1 MALAGILPPCFSGV
15 SWVQMERTVLITGAG
30 SGIGLATARLLAGRG
45 YRVLGGVRKAEDAEA
60 LKGLG
65 VEPLFLDVTREED
78 LRRAAEEVPDRL
90 FGLVANAGIAVAGPL
105 ELVPLSAFREAL
117 EVNVLGALATVQA
130 FLPHLRAAKGR
141 VVLMGSVSGLV
152 ALPLMGPYAASKF
165 ALEALADALRV
176 ELLPFGVRVVL
187 IEPGSVA
194 TPIWERSLRRAE
206 GYLEPPPPG
215 TEGVY
220 GRYLEVARRVA
231 ERSAKRGL
239 PPERVAEAVLKA
251 LESPNPRA
259 RYLVAHP
266 ARARETLLLRLLPAS
281 LRDRL
286 VARFLGA

>member
-1 MALAGILPPCFSGV
+1 M
-15 SWVQMERTVLITGAG
+15 RRVLVTGAG
-30 SGIGLATARLLAGRG
+30 SGIGLATARLLAEKG
-45 YRVLGGVRKAEDAEA
+45 YGVVGGVRKAEDAEA
-60 LKGLG
+60 LRRVG
-65 VEPLFLDVTREED
+65 VEPLFLDVAREED
-78 LRRAAEEVPDRL
+78 LERAREAL
-90 FGLVANAGIAVAGPL
+90 KGGLHGLVANAGIAVAGPL

-130 FLPHLRAAKGR
+130 FLPHLREARGR

-187 IEPGSVA
+187 VEPGSVA

-206 GYLEPPPPG
+206 AYLKPPPPG
-215 TEGVY
+215 TEEVY
-220 GRYLEVARRVA
+220 GRYLEVARKAA
-231 ERSAKRGL
+231 ERSAQRGL
-239 PPERVAEAVLKA
+239 PPEKVAEAVRLA

-266 ARARETLLLRLLPAS
+266 ARARETLLLRLLPTS
-281 LRDRL
+281 LRDRIL
-286 VARFLGA
+286 ARFLGV

>member
-1 MALAGILPPCFSGV
+1 MYHPLGREV
-15 SWVQMERTVLITGAG
+15 NWVQMGRAVLVTGAG
-30 SGIGLATARLLAGRG
+30 SGIGLATARFLTAKG
-45 YRVLGGVRKAEDAEA
+45 YRVYGGVRREEDAARLAQE
-60 LKGLG
+60 G
-65 VEPLFLDVTREED
+65 VVPLLLDVTREED
-78 LRRAAEEVPDRL
+78 LLRARERL
-90 FGLVANAGIAVAGPL
+90 EGEGLYGLVVNAGIAVAGPL

-117 EVNVLGALATVQA
+117 EVNVLGAFATVKA
-130 FLPHLRAAKGR
+130 FLPLLRASRGR

-286 VARFLGA
+286 VARFLG

>member
-1 MALAGILPPCFSGV
+1 M
-15 SWVQMERTVLITGAG
+15 
-30 SGIGLATARLLAGRG
+30 
-45 YRVLGGVRKAEDAEA
+45 GGVRKAEDAEA

-105 ELVPLSAFREAL
+105 ELVPLSAFGEAL

-206 GYLEPPPPG
+206 GYLKPPPPG

-220 GRYLEVARRVA
+220 GRYLEVARKVA
-231 ERSAKRGL
+231 ERSAQRGL

-251 LESPNPRA
+251 LESPSPKA

-266 ARARETLLLRLLPAS
+266 RRARETLLLRLLPTP

-286 VARFLGA
+286 VARLLGA

>member
-1 MALAGILPPCFSGV
+1 MARA
-15 SWVQMERTVLITGAG
+15 VLVTGAG
-30 SGIGLATARLLAGRG
+30 SGIGLATAHLLAQRG
-45 YRVLGGVRKAEDAEA
+45 YRVYGGVRREEDGVR
-60 LKGLG
+60 LRGLG
-65 VEPLFLDVTREED
+65 VEPLLLDVTREED
-78 LRRAAEEVPDRL
+78 LLRAREALAEEGL
-90 FGLVANAGIAVAGPL
+90 YALVANAGVAVAGPL
-105 ELVPLSAFREAL
+105 ELVPLPAFREAL
-117 EVNVLGALATVQA
+117 EVNVLGAFASVKA
-130 FLPHLRAAKGR
+130 FLPLLRRSRGR

-187 IEPGSVA
+187 VEPGSVA

-220 GRYLEVARRVA
+220 GRYLETARRLA
-231 ERSAKRGL
+231 QRSAQRGL
-239 PPERVAEAVLKA
+239 PPERVAQAVREA
-251 LESPNPRA
+251 LETPHPKA

-266 ARARETLLLRLLPAS
+266 ARARETLLLRLLPPG

-286 VARFLGA
+286 VARFLGV

>member
-1 MALAGILPPCFSGV
+1 MGRA
-15 SWVQMERTVLITGAG
+15 VLVTGAG
-30 SGIGLATARLLAGRG
+30 SGIGLATARLLAAKGF
-45 YRVLGGVRKAEDAEA
+45 RVYGGVRREEDAMRLRQE
-60 LKGLG
+60 G
-65 VEPLFLDVTREED
+65 VEPLLLDVTREED
-78 LRRAAEEVPDRL
+78 LLRARGRL
-90 FGLVANAGIAVAGPL
+90 EGEGGLYGLVANAGLAVAGPL
-105 ELVPLSAFREAL
+105 ELVPVSAFREAL
-117 EVNVLGALATVQA
+117 EVNVLGAFATVKA
-130 FLPHLRAAKGR
+130 LLPLLRASRGR

-176 ELLPFGVRVVL
+176 ELLPFGVKVVL
-187 IEPGSVA
+187 VEPGSVA

-220 GRYLEVARRVA
+220 GRYLEVARGLAGRNA
-231 ERSAKRGL
+231 QRGL
-239 PPERVAEAVLKA
+239 PPERVAEAVLRA
-251 LESPNPRA
+251 LESPSPKA

-286 VARFLGA
+286 IARFLGLPGLTP

>member
-1 MALAGILPPCFSGV
+1 
-15 SWVQMERTVLITGAG
+15 MERTVLITGAG

-176 ELLPFGVRVVL
+176 ELLPFGVKVALV
-187 IEPGSVA
+187 EPGSVA

-266 ARARETLLLRLLPAS
+266 ARSRETLLLRLLPAS

-286 VARFLGA
+286 VARFLGT

>member
-1 MALAGILPPCFSGV
+1 MGWEV
-15 SWVQMERTVLITGAG
+15 NWVQMARAVLVTGAG
-30 SGIGLATARLLAGRG
+30 SGIGLATARLLTAKG
-45 YRVLGGVRKAEDAEA
+45 YRVYGGVRREEDAARLAQE
-60 LKGLG
+60 G
-65 VEPLFLDVTREED
+65 VVPLLLDVTREED
-78 LRRAAEEVPDRL
+78 LLRARERL
-90 FGLVANAGIAVAGPL
+90 VGEGLWGLVVNAGIAVAGPL

-117 EVNVLGALATVQA
+117 EVNVLGAFATVKA
-130 FLPHLRAAKGR
+130 FLPLLRASRGR

-206 GYLEPPPPG
+206 GDLEPPPPG

-239 PPERVAEAVLKA
+239 PPERVAEAFLSLVYKGGLYRGKA
-251 LESPNPRA
+251 PGG
-259 RYLVAHP
+259 
-266 ARARETLLLRLLPAS
+266 
-281 LRDRL
+281 
-286 VARFLGA
+286 GA

>member
-1 MALAGILPPCFSGV
+1 MARA
-15 SWVQMERTVLITGAG
+15 VLVTGAG
-30 SGIGLATARLLAGRG
+30 SGIGLATARLLTAKG
-45 YRVLGGVRKAEDAEA
+45 YRVYGGVRREEDAARLAQE
-60 LKGLG
+60 G
-65 VEPLFLDVTREED
+65 VVPLLLDVTREED
-78 LRRAAEEVPDRL
+78 LLRARERL
-90 FGLVANAGIAVAGPL
+90 VGEGLWGLVVNAGIAVAGPL

-117 EVNVLGALATVQA
+117 EVNVLGAFATVKA
-130 FLPHLRAAKGR
+130 FLPLLRASRGR

-239 PPERVAEAVLKA
+239 PPESVAEAVLKA

-266 ARARETLLLRLLPAS
+266 ARARETLLLRLFPAP

-286 VARFLGA
+286 VARFLG